1 LYTHV
6 PKKDWAYPLLD
17 EVVIHWLTTNV
28 NANDLDDQ
36 YPQEKSMMTMMM
48 MMMIIMASS
57 ALAAEAR
64 KKEACMTVWMMMMIL
79 VETYRPVDDYY
90 DMGRNG
96 SDMVE
101 KMLTK
106 LMTIV
111 AISTLAL
118 LI

>member
-1 LYTHV
+1 LYKHV
-6 PKKDWAYPLLD
+6 PEKDWAYPPLD
-17 EVVIHWLTTNV
+17 EVVMHWLTTNV

-48 MMMIIMASS
+48 MIMVSS

-64 KKEACMTVWMMMMIL
+64 KKEACMTVWKMIIL
-79 VETYRPVDDYY
+79 VELYHHVDDYY

-101 KMLTK
+101 TMLTI

-111 AISTLAL
+111 AISTLA
-118 LI
+118 